1 MLRSVSW
8 SRCAAASLLAFA
20 LCGPRSASGQDSVI
34 PGMMEPVPSGPD
46 SGAMMGGDYGG
57 PPMIGSPYQGGCS
70 CGSGS
75 CGSCDGGCHGG
86 GCGGGCDSGYCGG
99 GSCDSG
105 CCDGG
110 CCPSM
115 HAIRMPAYHQPLTYM
130 YVDWLDLHVG
140 GGVAHAQQQNGI
152 GGAGTVP
159 FGDIGT
165 LDIGYN
171 SGFRVGGEIACNPC
185 SGVAV
190 DYTHFTS
197 NSSDELDAPRINGGA
212 VGSLV
217 HHPGA
222 AITASAGPVDGT
234 YDVDFQLADVVYR
247 RLWLTGRRYAVN
259 YQLGAEFGHLEQDF
273 SQAGNFSGG
282 QAGVIDTTTAIS
294 FDGGGLKAGV
304 DGEQRL
310 CCGFF
315 AYGKATA
322 AALSGR
328 FDSHYN
334 MFNSTTDTLLAR
346 SNWQDNRV
354 IGQLDTELGVGWSR
368 GCWRLSTGY
377 MFSEWT
383 NVVNTQSLIDAVQA
397 DNYTNVKDNLTFDG
411 LVTRLECC
419 W

>member
-1 MLRSVSW
+1 MLRSFTW
-8 SRCAAASLLAFA
+8 SHYAAAPLLAFA
-20 LCGPRSASGQDSVI
+20 LGGLGTVRAQDGAN
-34 PGMMEPVPSGPD
+34 PGSMEPVPAD
-46 SGAMMGGDYGG
+46 SGGMMGGDYGCS
-57 PPMIGSPYQGGCS
+57 PMGGSCYSGGCS
-70 CGSGS
+70 S
-75 CGSCDGGCHGG
+75 
-86 GCGGGCDSGYCGG
+86 

-105 CCDGG
+105 CYGGCYGGCDSGCCGNSCDYGSCDGG
-110 CCPSM
+110 GCDGYCPPM
-115 HAIRMPAYHQPLTYM
+115 RPCRIPNYYQPMSYLYAE
-130 YVDWLDLHVG
+130 WLDLHMG
-140 GGVAHAQQQNGI
+140 GGDVAHAQQQNGI

-171 SGFRVGGEIACNPC
+171 SGYRVGGEIACNAC

-190 DYTHFTS
+190 DYTRFTS
-197 NSSDELDAPRINGGA
+197 HSTDEVDAPNINGGA

-234 YDVDFQLADVVYR
+234 YDVEFQLGDIVYR
-247 RLWLTGRRYAVN
+247 HLWLTGRRYAVN
-259 YQLGAEFGHLEQDF
+259 YEVGAEFGHLDQDF
-273 SQAGNFSGG
+273 AQRGLFGGG
-282 QAGVIDTTTAIS
+282 QGGVIDTTTDIS
-294 FDGGGLKAGV
+294 FDGGGLKAGI

-334 MFNSTTDTLLAR
+334 MFNSTTETLLAR

-354 IGQLDTELGVGWSR
+354 IGQLDAELGFGWAR
-368 GCWRLSTGY
+368 GCWRVSAGY

-383 NVVNTQSLIDAVQA
+383 NVVTTQSLIDAVQNNNYNNVR
-397 DNYTNVKDNLTFDG
+397 DNITFDG
-411 LVTRLECC
+411 LVTRVECC

>member
-20 LCGPRSASGQDSVI
+20 LCGLRAASAQDGVS
-34 PGMMEPVPSGPD
+34 PGMMEPVPEGAD

-57 PPMIGSPYQGGCS
+57 SPMMGSPYQGGCS
-70 CGSGS
+70 CGNGS
-75 CGSCDGGCHGG
+75 CGSCDGGCYGGACDSGCYG
-86 GCGGGCDSGYCGG
+86 GCPSDGGCCDSGYC
-99 GSCDSG
+99 
-105 CCDGG
+105 DGG
-110 CCPSM
+110 CM
-115 HAIRMPAYHQPLTYM
+115 HSCRMPAYHQPFTYL
-130 YVDWLDLHVG
+130 YADWLDLHMG
-140 GGVAHAQQQNGI
+140 GGDVAHAQQQNGI

-165 LDIGYN
+165 VDIGYN
-171 SGFRVGGEIACNPC
+171 SGYRVGGGIACNAC

-197 NSSDELDAPRINGGA
+197 SSSDEVFAPNINGGA

-222 AITASAGPVDGT
+222 AITASAGPVDAT
-234 YDVDFQLADVVYR
+234 YDVDFQLGDVVYR

-259 YQLGAEFGHLEQDF
+259 YQVGAEFGHLDQDF
-273 SQAGNFSGG
+273 TQTGNFGGG
-282 QAGVIDTTTAIS
+282 QSGVINTSTDIS
-294 FDGGGLKAGV
+294 FDGGGLKAGI

-334 MFNSTTDTLLAR
+334 MFNSTTETLLAR

-354 IGQLDTELGVGWSR
+354 IGQLDAELGVGWGH
-368 GCWRLSTGY
+368 GCWRVSAGY
-377 MFSEWT
+377 LFSEWT
-383 NVVNTQSLIDAVQA
+383 NVVTTQSLIDAVQA
-397 DNYTNVKDNLTFDG
+397 DNYNNVRDNITFDG
-411 LVTRLECC
+411 LVSRIECC